1 MVMHITLMD
10 SDYEKNPFYS
20 LFPSHLTISKIICL
34 QKHVSKSA
42 SFKNN
47 RNHVLHVF
55 ARFIF
60 YDVWSSALKSTN
72 F

>member
-1 MVMHITLMD
+1 MYVHITLMD
-10 SDYEKNPFYS
+10 SDSEKSPFCSFS
-20 LFPSHLTISKIICL
+20 LPHLTISKIICL

-47 RNHVLHVF
+47 RNHVFHVF
-55 ARFIF
+55 TRFIF